1 MKNDRY
7 GRKVET
13 VTEYIQGFPNDVQV
27 RLKSIRKII
36 KAIAPKAEES
46 ISYNIPA
53 YKFGPTLKDR
63 LVYFA
68 AFEKHIGMYPAS
80 AGSAEVQKKL
90 SKYRVGKGTF
100 QFPHAEP
107 LPIPLI
113 RTFVASRLK
122 SMKQSKTKEKQK

>member
-1 MKNDRY
+1 MKSARY
-7 GRKVET
+7 ALKVKT
-13 VTEYIQGFPNDVQV
+13 VDEYIKNFPKDVQM
-27 RLKSIRKII
+27 RLRVLRKLI
-36 KAIAPKAEES
+36 KTVAPKAEET

-53 YKFGPTLKDR
+53 YRFGPTLKGR

-68 AFEKHIGMYPAS
+68 AYEKHIGVYPAS

-107 LPIPLI
+107 LPVPLI
-113 RTFVASRLK
+113 RAFVASRLK
-122 SMKQSKTKEKQK
+122 SMKQSKTNEKQK